1 MSVSLTLRSL
11 QRGSLLSFRRASLT
25 GFRAL
30 HATPRRSELYP
41 NADLAVRRGISVS
54 NNTKLN
60 TFSKVVGTQDR
71 LVLVD
76 FYADWC
82 GPCRQLSPIL
92 EKFSTDASIKS
103 GSELPIDVVKINTEN
118 ETVLPLV
125 QQFKVHALP
134 TVIAFR
140 NGEPVDNFVG
150 MRNEAGLKRFLET
163 V

>member
-41 NADLAVRRGISVS
+41 NADLA
-54 NNTKLN
+54 